1 MDQRL
6 HLDVFFFIL
15 IFVTV
20 TDVSTIILII
30 IIAMFTLNMIKVMFL
45 DLLCEDLVG
54 DLGEEDEEE
63 LENVP
68 GQTNAK
74 CWN

>member
-6 HLDVFFFIL
+6 HLDRSFLIL
-15 IFVTV
+15 ILVAV
-20 TDVSTIILII
+20 TDISTTIILII
-30 IIAMFTLNMIKVMFL
+30 FIAIFSMIKVMFL
-45 DLLCEDLVG
+45 DLFCEDLIC

-68 GQTNAK
+68 GQRNVK
-74 CWN
+74 C

>member
-6 HLDVFFFIL
+6 HLDRSFLIL
-15 IFVTV
+15 ILVAV
-20 TDVSTIILII
+20 TDISTTIISII
-30 IIAMFTLNMIKVMFL
+30 MIAIFTLNMIKVMFL
-45 DLLCEDLVG
+45 DLLCEDLIC

-68 GQTNAK
+68 GQRNVK
-74 CWN
+74 C

>member
-6 HLDVFFFIL
+6 HLDRSFLIL
-15 IFVTV
+15 ILVAV
-20 TDVSTIILII
+20 TDISTTILII
-30 IIAMFTLNMIKVMFL
+30 MIAIFTLNMIKVMFL
-45 DLLCEDLVG
+45 DLLCEDLIC

-68 GQTNAK
+68 GQRNVK
-74 CWN
+74 C

>member
-6 HLDVFFFIL
+6 HLDRSFLIL
-15 IFVTV
+15 IFVAV
-20 TDVSTIILII
+20 TDISTIISII
-30 IIAMFTLNMIKVMFL
+30 MIAIFTLNMIKVMFL
-45 DLLCEDLVG
+45 DLLCEDLIC

-68 GQTNAK
+68 GRRNVK
-74 CWN
+74 C